1 MGAKTRSAGRHCG
14 ETAMLAGTAR
24 SHARIVC
31 VRRRRMLKRAGLII
45 LIVILFIAMFTF
57 TALNTG
63 EIQLDLAFFEGT
75 YPISVVLAATFAIGI
90 LFGMLCMTAFV
101 IRLINERRTLRR
113 SLRMTESEVS
123 SLRNL
128 PLSDAD

>member
-1 MGAKTRSAGRHCG
+1 
-14 ETAMLAGTAR
+14 
-24 SHARIVC
+24 
-31 VRRRRMLKRAGLII
+31 MLKRAGLII
-45 LIVILFIAMFTF
+45 LIVVLFIAMFTF

-63 EIQLDLAFFEGT
+63 HIALDLAFVEGT
-75 YPISVVLAATFAIGI
+75 YPISVVLAVTFVIGI

-101 IRLINERRTLRR
+101 FRLINERRTLRR

>member
-1 MGAKTRSAGRHCG
+1 
-14 ETAMLAGTAR
+14 
-24 SHARIVC
+24 
-31 VRRRRMLKRAGLII
+31 MLKRAGLII
-45 LIVILFIAMFTF
+45 LIVVLFVVMFTF

-63 EIQLDLAFFEGT
+63 EIEVDLGFFKQT
-75 YPISVVLAATFAIGI
+75 WPISMTLAGTFVLGM

-101 IRLINERRTLRR
+101 FRLINERRSLRR
-113 SLRMTESEVS
+113 SLRISESEVS

>member
-1 MGAKTRSAGRHCG
+1 M
-14 ETAMLAGTAR
+14 
-24 SHARIVC
+24 I
-31 VRRRRMLKRAGLII
+31 KRVGLII
-45 LIVILFIAMFTF
+45 LIVVLFVVVFTF

-63 EIQLDLAFFEGT
+63 QVELDLGFFKRSYPVSVAF
-75 YPISVVLAATFAIGI
+75 AATFVLGI

-101 IRLINERRTLRR
+101 FRLINERRVLRR
-113 SLRMTESEVS
+113 ALQVSESEVS

>member
-1 MGAKTRSAGRHCG
+1 M
-14 ETAMLAGTAR
+14 
-24 SHARIVC
+24 I
-31 VRRRRMLKRAGLII
+31 KRVGLII
-45 LIVILFIAMFTF
+45 LIVVLFVVVFTF

-63 EIQLDLAFFEGT
+63 QVELDLGFFKRSFPVSVAF
-75 YPISVVLAATFAIGI
+75 AATFVLGI

-101 IRLINERRTLRR
+101 FRLINERRVLRR
-113 SLRMTESEVS
+113 ALQVSESEVS

>member
-1 MGAKTRSAGRHCG
+1 
-14 ETAMLAGTAR
+14 
-24 SHARIVC
+24 
-31 VRRRRMLKRAGLII
+31 MLKRAVLLVLI
-45 LIVILFIAMFTF
+45 LILFVAMFTF

-63 EIQLDLAFFEGT
+63 EIVLDLAFFEET
-75 YPISVVLAATFAIGI
+75 YPISVVLAVTFGIGV

-101 IRLINERRTLRR
+101 FRMINERRVLRR
-113 SLRMTESEVS
+113 SLHMSESEIS

>member
-1 MGAKTRSAGRHCG
+1 MIK
-14 ETAMLAGTAR
+14 
-24 SHARIVC
+24 RI
-31 VRRRRMLKRAGLII
+31 GLII
-45 LIVILFIAMFTF
+45 LIVVLFVVVFTF

-63 EIQLDLAFFEGT
+63 QVELDLGFFKRSYPVSVAF
-75 YPISVVLAATFAIGI
+75 AATFGLGI

-101 IRLINERRTLRR
+101 FRLINERRVLRR
-113 SLRMTESEVS
+113 ALQVSESEVS

>member
-1 MGAKTRSAGRHCG
+1 
-14 ETAMLAGTAR
+14 
-24 SHARIVC
+24 
-31 VRRRRMLKRAGLII
+31 MLKRVGLIV
-45 LIVILFIAMFTF
+45 LIIVLFAVMFTF

-63 EIQLDLAFFEGT
+63 DIEIDLGFFKHT
-75 YPISVVLAATFAIGI
+75 YPISMAFAATFVLGI

-101 IRLINERRTLRR
+101 FRLVKERRTLRR
-113 SLRMTESEVS
+113 ALRVSESEVT

>member
-1 MGAKTRSAGRHCG
+1 
-14 ETAMLAGTAR
+14 
-24 SHARIVC
+24 
-31 VRRRRMLKRAGLII
+31 MLKRAGLIV
-45 LIVILFIAMFTF
+45 LIIILFAAMFTF

-63 EIQLDLAFFEGT
+63 QVSLDLGFFEHS
-75 YPISVVLAATFAIGI
+75 YPISVALAVTFVFGI

-101 IRLINERRTLRR
+101 FRLITERRALRR
-113 SLRMTESEVS
+113 SLRVSESEVS